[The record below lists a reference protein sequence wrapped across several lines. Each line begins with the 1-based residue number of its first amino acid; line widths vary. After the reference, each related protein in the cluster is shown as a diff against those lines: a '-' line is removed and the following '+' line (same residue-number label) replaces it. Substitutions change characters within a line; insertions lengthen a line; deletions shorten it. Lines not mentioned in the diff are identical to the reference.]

1 MPYGFANLV
10 QGGRQ
15 EIHCGV
21 AVPRFQAR
29 GGEHERH
36 SLCTY
41 PAACPPPS
49 KVVGARLCG
58 RRAGICVARSR
69 ADLGEGRHSL
79 REHGRREENASKNR
93 DTYMGRQSMPGQQA
107 RRLKYDIASDEK
119 SKKIR
124 PTVRAIRAQVQRM
137 GVTGYA
143 ISGLYPNF
151 TPNKSSLCWCLLQ
164 LYIER
169 VATLYVERIVTFLVF
184 ITVLGNF
191 PTGVD
196 ERLVWLWIARE
207 NLHDRFARA
216 LLTSSIIR
224 LLLRAAFGA

>member
-151 TPNKSSLCWCLLQ
+151 TPNKSSLCWCLAPYLDYEIAGVYSNFTSNAS
-164 LYIER
+164 LRYMSN
-169 VATLYVERIVTFLVF
+169 ASSLSWCLSPC
-184 ITVLGNF
+184 LGIF
-191 PTGVD
+191 RPAWMSGWSGFGSHEKIYTTD
-196 ERLVWLWIARE
+196 SHAHCLRRL
-207 NLHDRFARA
+207 
-216 LLTSSIIR
+216 
-224 LLLRAAFGA
+224 